1 MRFDMLGTGRDERRN
16 CVLPLLRM
24 RLRLRRNAAPTKLD
38 RRRQRS
44 RDEHNES
51 TERHR
56 AFRALTGPPSQWPP
70 GVEGERRQWGGSD
83 WIFQTMRNRGA
94 IVFTGW
100 FRDVA

>member
-1 MRFDMLGTGRDERRN
+1 MRQ
-16 CVLPLLRM
+16 
-24 RLRLRRNAAPTKLD
+24 RLRRKVAPTKLD

-56 AFRALTGPPSQWPP
+56 AFRAFTGPPSQWPP
-70 GVEGERRQWGGSD
+70 GVEGERRHWGGSA
-83 WIFQTMRNRGA
+83 WIFMRNHGA
-94 IVFTGW
+94 IVFAGW